1 MEEAHSHCC
10 VPALVD
16 SRRRPRRAGVVSIL
30 LIELLCNLMF
40 LR

>member
-16 SRRRPRRAGVVSIL
+16 SRRRPRRAGVVSVPFDRAP
-30 LIELLCNLMF
+30 MKP
-40 LR
+40 